1 MDKLINKNR
10 KEPISIRKVAIEIY
24 NELLFLNFIE
34 THDMEHLTK
43 EEQDSL
49 LDLWELRKHNLYIK
63 PQHTEK

>member
-34 THDMEHLTK
+34 THDMAHLTK

-49 LDLWELRKHNLYIK
+49 LDLWEMRKRNLYIK